1 MKAAMSEERPTTTDR
16 LELDPAPVEHYEPQP
31 DRRPRMPEP
40 LPVRLIAVDDVT
52 LMTLPREVVALD
64 AFYVGLFGFEKV
76 DQESGDNAV
85 SYRAENFTLRFE
97 FGEPPVLPRES
108 MRLQGIK
115 IPSLVEAEMKLIT
128 AECEYQRHRGIQA
141 GSESLV
147 LRDPAGNWIELV
159 ESREVG

>member
-1 MKAAMSEERPTTTDR
+1 MTTAMPDERPLTPDP
-16 LELDPAPVEHYEPQP
+16 LELEPASIERYEPQP

-40 LPVRLIAVDDVT
+40 LPVRLVAVDDVT
-52 LMTLPREVVALD
+52 LLTLPHDVEALD

-76 DQESGDNAV
+76 DAEPADNAV

-97 FGEPPVLPRES
+97 FGEPPVLARES
-108 MRLQGIK
+108 MRLQGIEV
-115 IPSLVEAEMKLIT
+115 PSLADAELKLIE
-128 AECEYQRHRGIQA
+128 AECEYQRQRGIQA

-147 LRDPAGNWIELV
+147 LRDPAGNWIELM